1 LLFNLDLNEGL
12 CFQINSLKMSKKP
25 AVKKTT
31 VPSMFTKNPPTTGDT
46 QTLKEDKTKNDRLVP
61 WVEK

>member
-1 LLFNLDLNEGL
+1 
-12 CFQINSLKMSKKP
+12 MSKKP

-61 WVEK
+61 WVEKQ